1 MEKGHGGRSTVS
13 LSLPG
18 FCKLGQVTWNLE
30 APIGAAEGSIK
41 WDGILL

>member
-1 MEKGHGGRSTVS
+1 MEEGALSS

-30 APIGAAEGSIK
+30 APVGAAEGSIK